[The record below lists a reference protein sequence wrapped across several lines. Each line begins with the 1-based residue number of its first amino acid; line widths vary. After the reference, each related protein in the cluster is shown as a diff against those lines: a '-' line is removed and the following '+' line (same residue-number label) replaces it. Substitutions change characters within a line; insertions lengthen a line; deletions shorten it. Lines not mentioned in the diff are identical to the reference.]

1 MSSTRKTIIRDVSNS
16 KIIIKKIPV
25 LSFIDFQLETID
37 IGIIIVVSK
46 TKYIDIPS
54 IPKYISY

>member
-1 MSSTRKTIIRDVSNS
+1 MYIYSSTIATTTSAPKN
-16 KIIIKKIPV
+16 IPV
-25 LSFIDFQLETID
+25 LSFIDFQLEIID
-37 IGIIIVVSK
+37 IGIIIVVNN